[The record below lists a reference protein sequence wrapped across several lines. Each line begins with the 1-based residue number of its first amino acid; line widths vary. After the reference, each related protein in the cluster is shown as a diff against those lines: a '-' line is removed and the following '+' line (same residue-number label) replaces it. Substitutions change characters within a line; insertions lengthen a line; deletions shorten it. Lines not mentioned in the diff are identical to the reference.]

1 MVEIRKLSQRSM
13 DASNEIKEII
23 NSIRKKTTK
32 TVVTV
37 KQTEENSRTSEES
50 LKNVVELFN
59 NINGNVDDLSIKLS
73 KIMDSMIN
81 MKEAEEDTL
90 NSIESISA
98 VAEETS
104 AASEEVDAVAQEQQ
118 IAVTRLYEAVKILQ
132 NNASD
137 LRDSIQMFETGN

>member
-1 MVEIRKLSQRSM
+1 M